1 MTTTTMQL
9 DHHVVIAEAAT
20 KSLLGMSAG
29 GAYYGSTSSVYQ
41 PGAYAT
47 VQGSPLYGSTQN
59 YYQRALKGTTA
70 SYPLAPYFG
79 AATGTTSSYYG
90 EIGADA

>member
-1 MTTTTMQL
+1 
-9 DHHVVIAEAAT
+9 
-20 KSLLGMSAG
+20 MSAG